1 MQYKNDCCSN
11 LFSFRQNNQI
21 GKINKF
27 AKIRNSWFEISSKN
41 EVNSTISWCVVVNNG
56 GRVDDL
62 KRNNFRIDWLI
73 NWNYLSIVSFIKF
86 ITFFFVLVVFFF
98 LKKAPLFGGLVVLV
112 SFIFL
117 MITLFFFERSGSFYV
132 IDIPAYVENDL
143 VGL

>member
-1 MQYKNDCCSN
+1 MIVALICFHFGKTTR
-11 LFSFRQNNQI
+11 LV
-21 GKINKF
+21 KINNF

-86 ITFFFVLVVFFF
+86 ITFIFRSCSFFF
-98 LKKAPLFGGLVVLV
+98 LKKGTIVWGSCSPGQLYFFDDN
-112 SFIFL
+112 S
-117 MITLFFFERSGSFYV
+117 FFFERSGSFYV